1 MNVLF
6 LILFKT
12 LRKRLQTGNAQQN
25 LAAKCKGAEGQ
36 QKSIKPSE
44 IRHLSKSC
52 QKMINTEV
60 IETKKDFIAAL

>member
-44 IRHLSKSC
+44 IRHVPKIAL
-52 QKMINTEV
+52 E
-60 IETKKDFIAAL
+60 KDQ